1 MARIIVCAGKR
12 SRVPL
17 RLNNV
22 NSPLYSAEE
31 ICFYLYHHASTA
43 EDYVTQDIL
52 ADYYETELGLPAVAE
67 RLRVL
72 KASEAGIKEF
82 VTTIFGATAMYTS
95 EEIGEYLKETDR
107 LAELKL
113 WQRQKAK
120 ADVYLEHRNYRDA
133 MCLYEQLLRN
143 RKENEIPEVTAGN
156 IYHNLAVCELHIT
169 GAGSAAGHFAEAY
182 EKNRSQESLRSY
194 LLSLRLAQKDNEY
207 LTALDTYEVSEHL
220 HTEMDALMLECAIE
234 AGESREYQELV
245 QIKKLFSEGR
255 MKEYREATHQL
266 LEEFKRRYRE
276 DNL

>member
-1 MARIIVCAGKR
+1 MARVIVCEGKR

-43 EDYVTQDIL
+43 EDYVTQDSL
-52 ADYYETELGLPAVAE
+52 ADYYETELGLPSVAE

-72 KASEAGIKEF
+72 KASEAGIKEY
-82 VTTIFGATAMYTS
+82 VSVIFGATAMYTP
-95 EEIGEYLKETDR
+95 EELAEYLKETDR
-107 LAELKL
+107 LLDMKD

-133 MCLYEQLLRN
+133 MGLYEQLLRN
-143 RKENEIPEVTAGN
+143 RKANEIPEVATGN

-169 GAGSAAGHFAEAY
+169 GAGSAAGHFVEAY

-194 LLSLRLAQKDNEY
+194 LIALRLAQKDNEY
-207 LTALDTYEVSEHL
+207 LTALDTYDVSEYMR
-220 HTEMDALMLECAIE
+220 TEMDAMMFECMVE
-234 AGESREYQELV
+234 AGESREYQEL
-245 QIKKLFSEGR
+245 QRIKKLFSEGQLA
-255 MKEYREATHQL
+255 EYQTATHQL
-266 LEEFKRRYRE
+266 LETFKKQYRA
-276 DNL
+276 DNM